1 MSKKKELAKNTLII
15 LAGKVCTQFVSFFL
29 LPLYTAVLVSEDF
42 GLVDLVTTY
51 VGLLVPIITLQLES
65 ALFRYLVDVRDNE
78 IEKKSIISNV
88 FIGVLIQLMIFLILY
103 ISILLFIDI
112 KYEYYICAMIIATI
126 FSNVLLQI
134 SRGLGDN
141 IGYSIGS
148 VIAGTLTII
157 LNLMLLLVFKLG
169 PSGMF
174 ISTIFSNMICGI
186 FIFARLKLN
195 KYIDLKYLNREAITR
210 LLRYSIPLIPNG
222 VIWWIINVSDRTI
235 VSIFLG
241 SSANGIYAIANKFS
255 GIFISVYN
263 IFNISWT
270 ESASLH
276 INSEDRDEFFSTT
289 ISGMFKLF
297 GAICLSII
305 VGIPFVFPVII
316 NSQYSLAYNYIPILM
331 VATLLNVFVGLVSA
345 IYVAKKLTKEIAKT
359 SFLSGVINIIGNLI
373 MIRYIGIYGAA
384 ISTLL
389 SFFIMAIY
397 RYIDV
402 QKYVKIK
409 LDKLMIAHMTL
420 VFTVSIYLYYK
431 NNTILNVL
439 NLIIMLIYT
448 YYYNKEIIINTLKTV
463 RNKVNIKVFN

>member
-1 MSKKKELAKNTLII
+1 MNKKKELAKNTLII

-88 FIGVLIQLMIFLILY
+88 FIGVLIQIMIFLILY

-112 KYEYYICAMIIATI
+112 KYEYYICSMIIATI

-174 ISTIFSNMICGI
+174 ISTIFANMICGI
-186 FIFARLKLN
+186 FIFTRLKLT
-195 KYIDLKYLNREAITR
+195 KYIDLKCLNKEAITR

-241 SSANGIYAIANKFS
+241 NSANGIYAIANKFS

-297 GAICLSII
+297 GVICLGII
-305 VGIPFVFPVII
+305 VGIPFVFPIII

-373 MIRYIGIYGAA
+373 MIKYIGIYGAA

-409 LDKLMIAHMTL
+409 LDKLMLAHMTL

-448 YYYNKEIIINTLKTV
+448 YYYNKKTIINTVKIV